1 MKVILYSLFLAT
13 LFLFGCNDDEK
24 EEIIGIAPPINPEI
38 EDATIGAEGGTI
50 SIKTETDFNLSS
62 LGIYE
67 DGIEVDHIIV
77 LYDETLG
84 KIPDTV
90 TGDWYK
96 VEHRPKE
103 AYFEIEP
110 NDTGKSRALKLA
122 ISRDDAGAYIDVT
135 QAAE

>member
-1 MKVILYSLFLAT
+1 MRPSVLK
-13 LFLFGCNDDEK
+13 
-24 EEIIGIAPPINPEI
+24 
-38 EDATIGAEGGTI
+38 GGTI